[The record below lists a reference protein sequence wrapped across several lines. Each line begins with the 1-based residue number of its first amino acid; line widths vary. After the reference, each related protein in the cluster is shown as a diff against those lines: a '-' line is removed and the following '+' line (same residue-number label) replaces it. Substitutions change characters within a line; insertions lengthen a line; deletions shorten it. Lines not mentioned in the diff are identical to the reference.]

1 MLMKDDKPKETEE
14 AAEKPEQEP
23 VGEAAANKVED
34 LPEWAQRELREAR
47 SDAAKY
53 RTSAKELQERISGLK
68 TSEEVE
74 AALAEYRD
82 KAEKAEAEAKA
93 VKDRAAVRGE
103 FKALPDE
110 AFDFV
115 PQGTVEEMR
124 AAATKLAALFPDKP
138 AGTGKLP
145 RGGGGMVPG
154 DAEPAFDVDKFIKGI
169 PRY

>member
-1 MLMKDDKPKETEE
+1 MMSNDKPKEAEG

-23 VGEAAANKVED
+23 AGEVTANKVED

-82 KAEKAEAEAKA
+82 KAERAEAEARA

-124 AAATKLAALFPDKP
+124 AAATKLAALFPDRP
-138 AGTGKLP
+138 TGTGKLP

-154 DAEPAFDVDKFIKGI
+154 DAEPAFDAKKFVKGI